1 MRDLQTFSDIR
12 ITVSN
17 KRKPFIYAGLFL
29 YAFPFCHI
37 FSFWIIYIPAQQ
49 KDCTKIFR
57 EIILLENGL
66 VSALPLAPERPKH
79 TYRKSSIKP
88 PPELIYFKPMLG
100 GLKRDGKL
108 I

>member
-57 EIILLENGL
+57 ERILLENGL
-66 VSALPLAPERPKH
+66 VLALPLAPERPKH
-79 TYRKSSIKP
+79 AYRKSSIKP

-100 GLKRDGKL
+100 GGG
-108 I
+108 

>member
-79 TYRKSSIKP
+79 TYRKSSIKS

-100 GLKRDGKL
+100 GA
-108 I
+108 